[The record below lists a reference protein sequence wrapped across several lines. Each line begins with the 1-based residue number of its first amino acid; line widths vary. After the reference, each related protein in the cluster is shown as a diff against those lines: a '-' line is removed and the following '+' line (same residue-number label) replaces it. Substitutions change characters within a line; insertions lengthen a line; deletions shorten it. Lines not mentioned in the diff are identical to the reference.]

1 LKILYKIFLFRSLLC
16 CICTRKREEQT
27 RELLPASHFLFTET
41 PYSIPQI
48 LSIAASN
55 ISSGRKG
62 RGRNG
67 EQMGMGRRR
76 RGGRKMRGGR

>member
-1 LKILYKIFLFRSLLC
+1 LC

-27 RELLPASHFLFTET
+27 RKLLPASHFLFTET
-41 PYSIPQI
+41 PYSVPQF

-55 ISSGRKG
+55 ISSGREG

-76 RGGRKMRGGR
+76 RRRGRKMKGGRGEGVLPGS

>member
-1 LKILYKIFLFRSLLC
+1 LHEKARGI
-16 CICTRKREEQT
+16 T

-41 PYSIPQI
+41 RYSVPQM

-55 ISSGRKG
+55 KSSGRKG

-76 RGGRKMRGGR
+76 RGRKMK

>member
-1 LKILYKIFLFRSLLC
+1 LC

-27 RELLPASHFLFTET
+27 TELLPASHFLFTET
-41 PYSIPQI
+41 QYSVPQM

-76 RGGRKMRGGR
+76 RRRRGRKMKGGRGEGVLPGS